1 MVEVLLVFFS
11 EVLLNLIMSKNESYF
26 NYIKIKGLTQ
36 DGNPRQESVAHERD
50 YIRFFT
56 S

>member
-26 NYIKIKGLTQ
+26 NYCMSRLKASHRMEIPGRK
-36 DGNPRQESVAHERD
+36 V
-50 YIRFFT
+50 
-56 S
+56 